1 LARHIRVSAPL
12 ENRPEGQYREL
23 LMAGQG
29 ALLATHES
37 LQSHR
42 IVKSGSERS
51 FGIVF
56 CIVFLVVGGLPLVG
70 GGSARWWAIA
80 IAAAFLA
87 IALIRPRLLAPLNR
101 LWFRFGLLLHHI
113 VNPIIMGF
121 LFFVIVLPTS
131 LLLRMF
137 RKDLL
142 RLGKKPQN
150 MSYWIVREQPAPK
163 PGSMS
168 KQF

>member
-1 LARHIRVSAPL
+1 
-12 ENRPEGQYREL
+12 
-23 LMAGQG
+23 MAGQE
-29 ALLATHES
+29 ALLATHEL

-42 IVKSGSERS
+42 LVKSGSERS

-56 CIVFLVVGGLPLVG
+56 SIVFLVIGGLPLLG
-70 GGSARWWAIA
+70 GGSVRWWSIA
-80 IAAAFLA
+80 IAAAFLVA
-87 IALIRPRLLAPLNR
+87 ALIRPQILAPLNK

-113 VNPIIMGF
+113 VTPIIMGF
-121 LFFVIVLPTS
+121 LFFVVMLPTA
-131 LLLRMF
+131 LILRML

-142 RLGKKPQN
+142 RLAKDPNG
-150 MSYWIVREQPAPK
+150 MSYWIPREQPAPK

>member
-1 LARHIRVSAPL
+1 
-12 ENRPEGQYREL
+12 
-23 LMAGQG
+23 MAGQE
-29 ALLATHES
+29 ALLATHEA

-42 IVKSGSERS
+42 VVKSGSERS

-56 CIVFLVVGGLPLVG
+56 CIVFLIIGGLPLVG
-70 GGSARWWAIA
+70 GGSVRWWSIA
-80 IAAAFLA
+80 IAVAFLV
-87 IALIRPRLLAPLNR
+87 IALIRPRMLAPLNR
-101 LWFRFGLLLHHI
+101 LWLRFGLLLHHI
-113 VNPIIMGF
+113 VAPLIMGF
-121 LFFVIVLPTS
+121 LFVVVMLPTA

-142 RLGKKPQN
+142 RLAKNPQS